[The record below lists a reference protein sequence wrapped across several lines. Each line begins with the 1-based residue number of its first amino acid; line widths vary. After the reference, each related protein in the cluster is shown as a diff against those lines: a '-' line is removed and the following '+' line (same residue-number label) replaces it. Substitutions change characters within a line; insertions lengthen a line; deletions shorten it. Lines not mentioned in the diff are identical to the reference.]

1 MRIKGL
7 WWALCLTVG
16 LALALAT
23 NIRAW
28 DEDSAPS
35 HLNGVINDYTPV
47 LPASSTMPTTWEVRG
62 PWQMSLD
69 KEDGTASFIA
79 SVTMELSPLGQSP
92 TNVGSLALSQHTH
105 DIRMKGKLTFNPTD
119 CPPNATGTPGYTAR
133 FELDGLATVSANG
146 GGFPP
151 PPATAETSPLQVCIE
166 GGTVT
171 AYSNVTLRFQAPA
184 SGHFGLQA
192 IHGVVRK
199 SL

>member
-1 MRIKGL
+1 
-7 WWALCLTVG
+7 

-35 HLNGVINDYTPV
+35 HLNGVINDYTPI
-47 LPASSTMPTTWEVRG
+47 AGSMTTAYEVRG
-62 PWQMSLD
+62 PWQMTLD
-69 KEDGTASFIA
+69 KNDGTANFIA
-79 SVTMELSPLGQSP
+79 SVTMELSPLGQTS
-92 TNVGSLALSQHTH
+92 TNVGNVALSQHTH
-105 DIRMKGKLTFNPTD
+105 DIRMKGKIIFNPSD
-119 CPPNATGTPGYTAR
+119 CPGHAAGTPPYTAR
-133 FELDGLATVSANG
+133 FEITGSATVSANG

-151 PPATAETSPLQVCIE
+151 PPTPETSELQVCIE

-171 AYSNVTLRFQAPA
+171 AYSNVTLVFGAPA
-184 SGHFGLQA
+184 SGHFGGQA

>member
-7 WWALCLTVG
+7 WWALCITVG

-35 HLNGVINDYTPV
+35 HLKGVINDYTPI
-47 LPASSTMPTTWEVRG
+47 AGGTTAWEVRG

-79 SVTMELSPLGQSP
+79 SITMELSPLGQTS
-92 TNVGSLALSQHTH
+92 TNVGNVALSQHTH
-105 DIRMKGKLTFNPTD
+105 DIRMKGKLNFNPTN
-119 CPPNATGTPGYTAR
+119 CPMNATGTPGYTAR
-133 FELDGLATVSANG
+133 FEFSGQATVSANG

-151 PPATAETSPLQVCIE
+151 PPASPETSSLQVCIE

-171 AYSNVTLRFQAPA
+171 GYSNITLMFGSPA
-184 SGHFGLQA
+184 LGHFGGQA

-199 SL
+199 DL